1 MFNGAVQGVSAM
13 EINSFFIWFSYAIIV
28 TVIGFFIFVD
38 DPDA

>member
-1 MFNGAVQGVSAM
+1 M